1 MKRTN
6 PFSGV
11 NLTAFSNSHRAG
23 FLFSGKGR
31 VPRTE
36 DTPEQLLDVLL
47 THKDAIAYVQ
57 AGSAPEGARIVYRFS
72 P

>member
-1 MKRTN
+1 M
-6 PFSGV
+6 
-11 NLTAFSNSHRAG
+11 
-23 FLFSGKGR
+23 
-31 VPRTE
+31 PRTE

>member
-1 MKRTN
+1 M
-6 PFSGV
+6 
-11 NLTAFSNSHRAG
+11 TAFSNSHRAG